1 MGTEGIKI
9 HGYRYCTLWMD
20 ANDFKAVKDVKDAK
34 DPALASNP
42 GLTNPVPTTG
52 DLQIPKE

>member
-1 MGTEGIKI
+1 
-9 HGYRYCTLWMD
+9 MD

>member
-1 MGTEGIKI
+1 MGTDGIKI

-20 ANDFKAVKDVKDAK
+20 ANNVKVVMDVKDAK
-34 DPALASNP
+34 DP

-52 DLQIPKE
+52 DPQIPKE